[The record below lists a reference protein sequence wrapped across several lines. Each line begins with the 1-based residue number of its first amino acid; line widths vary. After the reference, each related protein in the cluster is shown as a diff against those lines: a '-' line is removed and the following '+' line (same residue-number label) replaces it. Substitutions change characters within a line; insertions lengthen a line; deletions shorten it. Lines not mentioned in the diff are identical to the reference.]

1 MKTIKKFAVISLCI
15 ICVQLLYSSQTLAER
30 TNKHDILH
38 PHGLLW
44 KIEKPGIRPSYLY
57 GTMHV
62 SDERVTRLPVK
73 VETAFVTAQQFVM
86 EMVLN
91 FKAIGLVSSASF
103 FNDGNSL
110 AAIMSPEDYRQLN
123 QLLAKRLQLTEDA
136 VRYMKPWAVLMTLM
150 MPADQQMGDAP
161 LDMQLF
167 RRAAQQGIPVAG
179 LETPQEQVDVFDKVK
194 LSDQVWLLNRAVEEI
209 DKTDAQWDGMLKAY
223 LQRDLAE
230 LVLIQQ
236 AAMYADSEIDDLFM
250 ERLVDKRNQLM
261 AERMQPY
268 LQKGQAF
275 IAIGALHLP
284 GENGVLH
291 LLEKQ
296 GYSVAVEY

>member
-15 ICVQLLYSSQTLAER
+15 ICAPLLCSAQSMAEP
-30 TNKHDILH
+30 TNKPDILH
-38 PHGLLW
+38 PQGLLW
-44 KIEKPGIRPSYLY
+44 KIEKPGIRPSYLF

-62 SDERVTRLPVK
+62 SDERVTSLPVK
-73 VETAFVTAQQFVM
+73 VETAFLNAQQFVM
-86 EMVLN
+86 EMLLN

-110 AAIMSPEDYRQLN
+110 AAIMSPDDYQRLN
-123 QLLAKRLQLTEDA
+123 RLLAKRLQLTEEA

-150 MPADQQMGDAP
+150 MPADQQMGAPP

-167 RRAAQQGIPVAG
+167 RRATQKGIPVAG
-179 LETPQEQVDVFDKVK
+179 LETPQEQVDVFDKVS

-209 DKTDAQWDGMLKAY
+209 DKTDAQWDNMLAAY
-223 LQRDLAE
+223 LRRDLAQ
-230 LVLIQQ
+230 LVMIQQ

-250 ERLVDKRNQLM
+250 ARLVDKRNQLM

-268 LQKGQAF
+268 LQKGRAF